1 MEDSKYASV
10 KFKGKRIVPKAF
22 MQTKKIKLREG
33 FGIQQTTFVPEA
45 QEGKPM
51 PMLCMTLSVG
61 GDSIR
66 MNANTAEDLLLS
78 LSAMMEQV
86 ASCRDRLDQI
96 LSQEQ
101 EQWIII
107 HRAILDVKKSPKGVN
122 FDTHEDDEKVI
133 PMERKKVG

>member
-1 MEDSKYASV
+1 
-10 KFKGKRIVPKAF
+10 
-22 MQTKKIKLREG
+22 
-33 FGIQQTTFVPEA
+33 
-45 QEGKPM
+45 
-51 PMLCMTLSVG
+51 
-61 GDSIR
+61 